1 MRALTSIFLLVLL
14 LNSIFSKSIALL
26 MVHETPQIE
35 QEDVVSERI
44 EVGMPMILPY
54 TFDFHN
60 RVEGRALVEHDG
72 KFYSVVEKIYRN
84 DSLITV
90 LQLNEKATQK
100 IKQIAQEVK
109 SENGQIPTSGPIQKA
124 LELCKNLVVE
134 YLPNIT
140 YSAVSFSES
149 HSFINTKKIFFY
161 STLYHFSYYLRLLKP
176 PCF

>member
-1 MRALTSIFLLVLL
+1 LVLL

-26 MVHETPQIE
+26 MVHEAPQIE

-109 SENGQIPTSGPIQKA
+109 SESGQIPTSGQSKKHWNSVKTYYWNICQILPI
-124 LELCKNLVVE
+124 LLSRFL
-134 YLPNIT
+134 I
-140 YSAVSFSES
+140 
-149 HSFINTKKIFFY
+149 IFHVL
-161 STLYHFSYYLRLLKP
+161 S
-176 PCF
+176 

>member
-1 MRALTSIFLLVLL
+1 
-14 LNSIFSKSIALL
+14 
-26 MVHETPQIE
+26 MVHEAPVIE
-35 QEDVVSERI
+35 QEEIVSERI

-90 LQLNEKATQK
+90 LQLNEKATKK
-100 IKQIAQEVK
+100 IKQIAQELQ
-109 SENGQIPTSGPIQKA
+109 SESGQIPSPVQKA
-124 LELCKNLVVE
+124 LALCKHLLIE
-134 YLPNIT
+134 YLPT
-140 YSAVSFSES
+140 VD
-149 HSFINTKKIFFY
+149 Y
-161 STLYHFSYYLRLLKP
+161 STISFGNSPLFIYAPKTFHYVSLYHFSYYLKLLKP

>member
-1 MRALTSIFLLVLL
+1 MAHD
-14 LNSIFSKSIALL
+14 A
-26 MVHETPQIE
+26 PQIE

-44 EVGMPMILPY
+44 EVCMPMILPY

-109 SENGQIPTSGPIQKA
+109 SESGQIPTSRPIQKHWISV
-124 LELCKNLVVE
+124 K
-134 YLPNIT
+134 T
-140 YSAVSFSES
+140 Y
-149 HSFINTKKIFFY
+149 
-161 STLYHFSYYLRLLKP
+161 
-176 PCF
+176 

>member
-1 MRALTSIFLLVLL
+1 MKAITSIFLFILL

-26 MVHETPQIE
+26 MAHDAPQIE

-90 LQLNEKATQK
+90 LQFNEKATQK

-109 SENGQIPTSGPIQKA
+109 SESGQIPTSEPIQKA
-124 LELCKNLVVE
+124 LELCKNLLVE
-134 YLPNIT
+134 YLPNIN
-140 YSAVSFSES
+140 YSTVSFSNS
-149 HSFINTKKIFFY
+149 ISCIKLKKTFY
-161 STLYHFSYYLRLLKP
+161 YATSYHFSYYLRLLKP